1 VSALA
6 AMRAGIRR
14 RLMLATLVVTGVA
27 LVLGAAGG
35 VLVLRQVL
43 LTSTEDALTK
53 AIKNSEAGLRSRSA
67 RQHGP
72 ADRIRWNPHQTV
84 AVAQLVDSGG
94 RVVAG
99 SRPCPAVA
107 ALDPEPGHTA
117 RAQAGGLLVLAKKIE
132 LDGTRYTIVVGEPLR
147 PVELA
152 VRTVLG
158 IAAVGVPLA
167 VVLMGLVAHWLT
179 GRALAPVERIREQVA
194 AIGQADL
201 ARRVPEPP
209 GGDEIARLATTMNG
223 MLTRLQH
230 AQRAQ
235 RRFVADAGH
244 ELRSPLTTITGI
256 LELIERDGGRA
267 DADSLHTAQSEARR
281 LAALVANLL
290 LLARSDDGGLALRR
304 DEVDLDDV
312 VEAERVRLRSTT
324 DLVVEVSLASVK
336 VRGDREA
343 LARLVRNL
351 ADNAA
356 RHGRTRIRLATTD
369 AGTDAVLEVADD
381 GPGVPAGE
389 RDRIFDRFVRLED
402 ARDRSSGGTGLG
414 LAIVRQIAQEHG
426 GTVEVGAAPGGGA
439 LFRVRIP
446 TYEPR
451 PATIG

>member
-1 VSALA
+1 
-6 AMRAGIRR
+6 
-14 RLMLATLVVTGVA
+14 
-27 LVLGAAGG
+27 
-35 VLVLRQVL
+35 
-43 LTSTEDALTK
+43 
-53 AIKNSEAGLRSRSA
+53 
-67 RQHGP
+67 
-72 ADRIRWNPHQTV
+72 
-84 AVAQLVDSGG
+84 
-94 RVVAG
+94 
-99 SRPCPAVA
+99 
-107 ALDPEPGHTA
+107 
-117 RAQAGGLLVLAKKIE
+117 LLVLAKKIE